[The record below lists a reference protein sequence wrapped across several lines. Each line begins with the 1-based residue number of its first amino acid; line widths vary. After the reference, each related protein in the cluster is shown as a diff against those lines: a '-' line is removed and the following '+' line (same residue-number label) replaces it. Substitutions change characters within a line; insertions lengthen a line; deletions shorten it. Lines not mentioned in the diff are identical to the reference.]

1 MTQPLNK
8 AFFPNTNLFGGT
20 GLPVLCWGT
29 GYLDDDDETIIY
41 GDPEEGGG
49 VFMPFPDKLQ
59 ILDQL
64 LNKADEVLLADG
76 SLQSPKRL
84 GIRYIRSFYW
94 YASKPTQEWINLR
107 RVLNK
112 HLQSGMKLT
121 LYPSGHHEFGFECF
135 ISKITSSALND
146 SQLAESINIELTAK
160 EVTSKLNDLVIN
172 PQEKTITVVY
182 PNGGEVFTEYE
193 TMTILWDYTGSI
205 GNVLIEIGINMGMVI
220 VFFEIDTVAA
230 SLKTYDW
237 FINRYGNQCLIR
249 ITEVGGT
256 ATDVSDSP
264 FRINSPS

>member
-29 GYLDDDDETIIY
+29 GYLDDDDETIIS

-94 YASKPTQEWINLR
+94 YASKPTQEWIDLR

-112 HLQSGMKLT
+112 HLQSSMKLT

-160 EVTSKLNDLVIN
+160 EVTSKINDLVIN
-172 PQEKTITVVY
+172 PQEKIITVVY
-182 PNGGEVFTEYE
+182 PNGGENFSYYE
-193 TMTILWDYTGSI
+193 LIHIQWTYSGEIT
-205 GNVLIEIGINMGMVI
+205 NVLIEIGINRGLFVEYI
-220 VFFEIDTVAA
+220 TIDTVAA
-230 SLKTYDW
+230 NLLSYDW
-237 FINRYGNQCLIR
+237 NASEYGNQCYIR
-249 ITEVGGT
+249 ITESGGT
-256 ATDVSDSP
+256 VSDISDAS
-264 FRINSPS
+264 FRIAPPS